1 MRLNANGQPID
12 GLGRIVLDDGTRAYE
27 PTAGGTVYRV
37 DSDGRFLDSRD
48 STEVTLSA
56 FDFNAVEAIILR
68 DDIGPAR
75 DPRAALHSD
84 GNY

>member
-37 DSDGRFLDSRD
+37 DSDGRFFRFS
-48 STEVTLSA
+48 
-56 FDFNAVEAIILR
+56 
-68 DDIGPAR
+68 G
-75 DPRAALHSD
+75 
-84 GNY
+84 